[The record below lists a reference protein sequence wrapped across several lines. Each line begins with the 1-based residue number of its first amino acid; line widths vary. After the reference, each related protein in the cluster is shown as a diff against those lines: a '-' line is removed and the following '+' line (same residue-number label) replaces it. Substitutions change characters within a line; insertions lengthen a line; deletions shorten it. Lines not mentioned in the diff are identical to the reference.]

1 MRDIELLID
10 RLVSEGKVTWD
21 DVNAQIDTLREARGE
36 PPEVVELR
44 KENAL
49 LSAQVQANAD
59 RADFQEEVISEII
72 LTIFA

>member
-21 DVNAQIDTLREARGE
+21 DVNAQIDKLREARGE